1 MRRSTGANKFV
12 FNRRVPMHKQN
23 PILTLHEALSAA
35 TLRDLANEHYD
46 VTDWNAALELQKTI
60 SAEEYQEHQRK
71 RTLPTKSMTRRPD
84 ASEVDVVLFPQL
96 WGSTALG
103 YGGLG
108 GAAMSWAYTVIA
120 MTGAEACVYFG
131 GGHLAYRV
139 QFAKMTNQ
147 QRKAWDTALAQ
158 HDMPSC
164 QNALVE
170 FGVIGG

>member
-1 MRRSTGANKFV
+1 
-12 FNRRVPMHKQN
+12 MHKQN

-35 TLRDLANEHYD
+35 TMRDLADVAYE
-46 VTDWNAALELQKTI
+46 VTDWTAARELQKTI
-60 SAEEYQEHQRK
+60 SEEAYQEHQRN
-71 RTLPTKSMTRRPD
+71 RTLPTKSKTRRPE

-108 GAAMSWAYTVIA
+108 GAAMTWAYTVVA

-139 QFAKMTNQ
+139 EFAKLNKQ
-147 QRKAWDTALAQ
+147 QRKAWDSALAQ
-158 HDMPSC
+158 RAMPSR
-164 QNALVE
+164 QNALAE